1 MRLAE
6 LDWRGRNMTK
16 ASQPLSSEVSFYL
29 PNSPIISAAEA
40 ARVMGFP
47 TREALGKARATGRL
61 EIEMFR
67 LPGRRGWFAA
77 TRDVRAWLESAL
89 PSHARDQKEGL
100 PMSE

>member
-1 MRLAE
+1 MHKPAKS
-6 LDWRGRNMTK
+6 T
-16 ASQPLSSEVSFYL
+16 SSELSLYL
-29 PNSPIISAAEA
+29 PDSPIISAADA

-47 TREALGKARATGRL
+47 TREALGKARASGRL

>member
-1 MRLAE
+1 
-6 LDWRGRNMTK
+6 MTK
-16 ASQPLSSEVSFYL
+16 TWEPLRSELSFYL

-47 TREALGKARATGRL
+47 TREALGKARASGRL

-67 LPGRRGWFAA
+67 LPGRRGWFAS

-89 PSHARDQKEGL
+89 PSHARDQQEGL